1 MKSTRFLAFKKVKQE
16 RQRGQE
22 DNGAGP
28 QSQDQQAQSDFRGVG
43 IAHGQVRCDEVGILR
58 QAPPDKDECDRYTA
72 QRQVQSFVEI
82 FESLT
87 QPKIMSAAAQ

>member
-1 MKSTRFLAFKKVKQE
+1 MA
-16 RQRGQE
+16 
-22 DNGAGP
+22 A
-28 QSQDQQAQSDFRGVG
+28 
-43 IAHGQVRCDEVGILR
+43 
-58 QAPPDKDECDRYTA
+58 PDKDECDRYTA